1 MFTNRNLKT
10 DNVGVPVEIDL
21 SYDLGTTTVGNDVQ
35 TPKVNSSKWT
45 FTRVSVGRYRLKAKA
60 LISQRA
66 VTHIMHDGV
75 IAVPL
80 ATVYAGKLVP
90 VADSWTQATGELEF
104 RLVDATGATVVVE
117 PPAGSR
123 FYLRVKQEYAK
134 VTQR

>member
-21 SYDLGTTTVGNDVQ
+21 SYDIGPTTLGNDVQ

-45 FTRVSVGRYRLKAKA
+45 FTRVSVGRYRLKAKTT
-60 LISQRA
+60 ISQRA

-80 ATVYAGKLVP
+80 ATVYAGRLVP
-90 VADSWTQATGELEF
+90 VTDAWSQTLGELEF
-104 RLVDATGATVVVE
+104 KLVDATGATVVAE

>member
-21 SYDLGTTTVGNDVQ
+21 SYDLGTTTAGNDVQ

-45 FTRVSVGRYRLKAKA
+45 FTRVSVGRYRLKARA

-66 VTHIMHDGV
+66 VTHICHSGLV
-75 IAVPL
+75 SVPL
-80 ATVYAGKLVP
+80 ATVYAARMIP
-90 VADSWTQATGELEF
+90 VADAWTQAAGELEF
-104 RLVDATGATVVVE
+104 RLVDATGATVVAE